1 LDILTGGDST
11 VTTTEEPAYE
21 DVPPPPLQHDVPVWH
36 QPTDGS
42 IDLNFHEGRISL
54 VVNDAPLNRVLSLIA
69 QKQKLNVVC
78 AENISAR
85 ISVVLHDVT
94 LDDVLT
100 AVLSTAGYTWVLR
113 HNILHVTS
121 LSEANTVAPDIQGRR
136 MEVFTLDYASGTDVD
151 ATIQGLLSP
160 VGQSFLTNATSDD
173 YRKPRDTIVV
183 EDLPAYL
190 ARIRDYICQVDQ
202 PPRQVLIQVHILEVD
217 LEDDKRHGVNFKHM
231 ASIFNNTIEL
241 EMKGAANPLD
251 SPAFFARVGGGNLDA
266 LIECLKSTTDAKT
279 LASPKLLVLDGQL
292 ASLQIGEQLGYR
304 VTTTTET
311 STMESVNFLDVGVVL
326 EVTPH
331 ISRDGRVLMQVKPK
345 VSSGRINPET
355 ELPEEQTKQVETN
368 VMLNN
373 REGMVIGGLIQEVDS
388 NLQSKVAVL
397 GDLWLVGG
405 LFQRR
410 QLEKKRDE
418 IIIILVPHVL
428 PYAPCEM
435 AQNDCEVNSACTSL
449 FHGSLEPTCRPWD
462 PQLPDFET
470 NPRRIHAPG
479 FGCWPR
485 HRQADVVVTQPSPAS
500 VIVTPDNTINMAPN
514 QSLQMPLQQNHDT
527 GPSQYSRPS
536 QIEEPSNRPSPP
548 QARAPS
554 GRPRITRLPPITTQM
569 R

>member
-1 LDILTGGDST
+1 MNGISRVQCRLARRTSDCTGLASAGRRHAACQKTGSASSSRQPIFGPAAVPTHGWNRLGAYVVCLAIGLLAISFTTRALAQAARQPVDSRFGMDHRSSPTASGSPAATDSQPQGLLDILTGGDST

-241 EMKGAANPLD
+241 EMKGAANP
-251 SPAFFARVGGGNLDA
+251 
-266 LIECLKSTTDAKT
+266 ST
-279 LASPKLLVLDGQL
+279 P
-292 ASLQIGEQLGYR
+292 
-304 VTTTTET
+304 
-311 STMESVNFLDVGVVL
+311 
-326 EVTPH
+326 PH
-331 ISRDGRVLMQVKPK
+331 F
-345 VSSGRINPET
+345 
-355 ELPEEQTKQVETN
+355 LPE
-368 VMLNN
+368 
-373 REGMVIGGLIQEVDS
+373 
-388 NLQSKVAVL
+388 
-397 GDLWLVGG
+397 
-405 LFQRR
+405 
-410 QLEKKRDE
+410 
-418 IIIILVPHVL
+418 
-428 PYAPCEM
+428 
-435 AQNDCEVNSACTSL
+435 
-449 FHGSLEPTCRPWD
+449 
-462 PQLPDFET
+462 
-470 NPRRIHAPG
+470 
-479 FGCWPR
+479 
-485 HRQADVVVTQPSPAS
+485 
-500 VIVTPDNTINMAPN
+500 
-514 QSLQMPLQQNHDT
+514 
-527 GPSQYSRPS
+527 
-536 QIEEPSNRPSPP
+536 
-548 QARAPS
+548 
-554 GRPRITRLPPITTQM
+554 
-569 R
+569 